1 MSVCSTAVGESISPG
16 QLIIKS
22 ECFLARKFTIKRK
35 LHSTTTVRRN
45 STASIR
51 KSLQSFW
58 VPDAKLWKMD
68 AARAK
73 LIFFAI
79 ELSGCL
85 GPEAQGLCKVMAGAE
100 GLKSIY
106 ESLSIGFQV
115 NRALRIEHMMNDEA
129 QIVLG
134 LGVELLLSLIHF
146 LGDYSVSCEV

>member
-1 MSVCSTAVGESISPG
+1 MLSRKKIHHQEETTLHYHGASKQHSVHTEERAVV
-16 QLIIKS
+16 L
-22 ECFLARKFTIKRK
+22 
-35 LHSTTTVRRN
+35 V
-45 STASIR
+45 
-51 KSLQSFW
+51 
-58 VPDAKLWKMD
+58 VPDSKLWKMD